1 MSNKTYKIN
10 KMKQLIDLNGEYKN
24 FEVSFSAQTKDNSV
38 FDVVVVNQD
47 TLDNGLPLVYK
58 KADNGFISGNF
69 RSDENHVFKNYFLVL
84 KCEKPTECVVSITSK
99 HVDMKKPQPQ
109 QQQPQQQ
116 QPRQQQPQQQQ
127 PQQQQPQQQAQQP
140 TSIVKNIKDNWK
152 LILGICI
159 ICFVIYYYFYSNSK
173 DESVSTNLIENKIEK
188 GETKNL
194 IGSPTP
200 SSIMSYSS
208 NNSESGD
215 DDILNFF

>member
-116 QPRQQQPQQQQ
+116 
-127 PQQQQPQQQAQQP
+127 AQQP